1 MARRPLR
8 LTERARSMASVG
20 LVVVGAILIF
30 FGTVALYLR
39 EQVVD
44 RDAFAD
50 RAVAALEDDDVSQ
63 FVGRQVVVNLI
74 DRGSTD
80 LIAARPLLESVVQGV
95 LQTDAFRRVFRSAAV
110 ETNRVFFVRERR
122 NALFDLS
129 DAAEVVSFGAR
140 SVSPRLARELP
151 QDLPVRLW
159 SLSRRDFAGATLAAA
174 DSVRVLG
181 IVLPLMAVLAFVS
194 AIVVA
199 TDRRIAVLRGG
210 LAVGVAGAVLAVALV
225 ALEARTLAGVKGD
238 DAVTDEETRAAVE
251 GVLQAYLGD
260 LFTWALLVGLLGLVV
275 GAAAAALDPEDV
287 EGPVRRMRDRL
298 LQPPRTRAWR
308 AVRGAGAMGL
318 GILVVLEPT
327 LFLRLA
333 AIGAGALLV
342 FFGAGELLALLGR
355 PGRTAAEAEH
365 TRRRA
370 FARAGLAG
378 TLVVAALALLV
389 VTVAREGPEP
399 QETPQLASSAGRC
412 NGSVALCELRLNEAV
427 FAGTHNAFSAADSPG
442 WFITNQRH
450 TIKRQLSDGIR
461 LLLIDAHWG
470 VQDARGKVRTD
481 FRREGRDR
489 NRVAASLPP
498 SVLAAAERLGGRLGA
513 GDTEG
518 GKRDVWLCHTVCE
531 LGATRM
537 TDALGEI
544 KTFLD
549 ENPGEIVILF
559 VEPYVPPSAI
569 ARVFKQAGL
578 DRRVV
583 TLARDQPL
591 PTLGELVRTD
601 KRVVVLTEHD
611 ADGTVPWYLDGFS
624 FVQDT
629 PLGAQQIGQLRCTRT
644 RGTPDSPLLMLNHWA
659 DLFPPRLRANR
670 PFLRERVLLDR
681 AHRCAREREMPVNL
695 IAVDFYAQGP
705 LVDAVDEL
713 NGERIRAHRRA
724 LAATAAPSG

>member
-1 MARRPLR
+1 M
-8 LTERARSMASVG
+8 
-20 LVVVGAILIF
+20 
-30 FGTVALYLR
+30 
-39 EQVVD
+39 
-44 RDAFAD
+44 
-50 RAVAALEDDDVSQ
+50 
-63 FVGRQVVVNLI
+63 
-74 DRGSTD
+74 
-80 LIAARPLLESVVQGV
+80 

-225 ALEARTLAGVKGD
+225 ALQARTLAGVKGD
-238 DAVTDEETRAAVE
+238 DAVADEETRAAVE

-260 LFTWALLVGLLGLVV
+260 LFTWALLLGLLGLVV

-318 GILVVLEPT
+318 GILVVLEPM
-327 LFLRLA
+327 LSLRLA

-378 TLVVAALALLV
+378 TLVAAALALLV

-450 TIKRQLSDGIR
+450 TIGRQLRRRHPPAADRRPLGR
-461 LLLIDAHWG
+461 AGRRRAGAHG
-470 VQDARGKVRTD
+470 L
-481 FRREGRDR
+481 RREGRDR
-489 NRVAASLPP
+489 NRVAASAPP

-537 TDALGEI
+537 ADALGDI
-544 KTFLD
+544 
-549 ENPGEIVILF
+549 
-559 VEPYVPPSAI
+559 
-569 ARVFKQAGL
+569 
-578 DRRVV
+578 RR
-583 TLARDQPL
+583 
-591 PTLGELVRTD
+591 
-601 KRVVVLTEHD
+601 
-611 ADGTVPWYLDGFS
+611 S
-624 FVQDT
+624 S
-629 PLGAQQIGQLRCTRT
+629 TRT
-644 RGTPDSPLLMLNHWA
+644 P
-659 DLFPPRLRANR
+659 
-670 PFLRERVLLDR
+670 
-681 AHRCAREREMPVNL
+681 AR
-695 IAVDFYAQGP
+695 
-705 LVDAVDEL
+705 
-713 NGERIRAHRRA
+713 
-724 LAATAAPSG
+724 S

>member
-225 ALEARTLAGVKGD
+225 ALQLVAPLSTLL
-238 DAVTDEETRAAVE
+238 
-251 GVLQAYLGD
+251 GVL
-260 LFTWALLVGLLGLVV
+260 
-275 GAAAAALDPEDV
+275 
-287 EGPVRRMRDRL
+287 
-298 LQPPRTRAWR
+298 
-308 AVRGAGAMGL
+308 
-318 GILVVLEPT
+318 
-327 LFLRLA
+327 
-333 AIGAGALLV
+333 
-342 FFGAGELLALLGR
+342 
-355 PGRTAAEAEH
+355 
-365 TRRRA
+365 
-370 FARAGLAG
+370 
-378 TLVVAALALLV
+378 VAA
-389 VTVAREGPEP
+389 G
-399 QETPQLASSAGRC
+399 
-412 NGSVALCELRLNEAV
+412 GSVAL
-427 FAGTHNAFSAADSPG
+427 S
-442 WFITNQRH
+442 W
-450 TIKRQLSDGIR
+450 
-461 LLLIDAHWG
+461 
-470 VQDARGKVRTD
+470 
-481 FRREGRDR
+481 
-489 NRVAASLPP
+489 VAYYA
-498 SVLAAAERLGGRLGA
+498 
-513 GDTEG
+513 
-518 GKRDVWLCHTVCE
+518 VWL
-531 LGATRM
+531 
-537 TDALGEI
+537 
-544 KTFLD
+544 
-549 ENPGEIVILF
+549 
-559 VEPYVPPSAI
+559 
-569 ARVFKQAGL
+569 
-578 DRRVV
+578 
-583 TLARDQPL
+583 
-591 PTLGELVRTD
+591 
-601 KRVVVLTEHD
+601 
-611 ADGTVPWYLDGFS
+611 
-624 FVQDT
+624 
-629 PLGAQQIGQLRCTRT
+629 
-644 RGTPDSPLLMLNHWA
+644 
-659 DLFPPRLRANR
+659 R
-670 PFLRERVLLDR
+670 PNERVLVRDF
-681 AHRCAREREMPVNL
+681 AR
-695 IAVDFYAQGP
+695 
-705 LVDAVDEL
+705 
-713 NGERIRAHRRA
+713 RRA
-724 LAATAAPSG
+724 PG